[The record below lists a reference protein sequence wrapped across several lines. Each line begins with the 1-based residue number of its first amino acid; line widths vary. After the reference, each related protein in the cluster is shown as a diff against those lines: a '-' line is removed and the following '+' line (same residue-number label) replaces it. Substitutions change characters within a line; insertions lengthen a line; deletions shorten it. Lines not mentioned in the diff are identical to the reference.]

1 MEWHFLM
8 DWKFY
13 LLVVLLAATYKL
25 GFARP
30 QTLIR
35 TIIIYFVLVLGSLPL
50 YALMLFGL
58 PMIPALSVAVL
69 LFILAQI
76 PHEKVRIRHS
86 L

>member
-1 MEWHFLM
+1 MEWHFLI

-13 LLVVLLAATYKL
+13 LLVALLAATYKL

-35 TIIIYFVLVLGSLPL
+35 SFIIYFVLVLGSIPL

-69 LFILAQI
+69 LLLVA
-76 PHEKVRIRHS
+76 RIRMKKS
-86 L
+86 